1 MDKNKLDIVNK
12 ILKDFIRKNDEN
24 KDWIYSI
31 KQSDEWLE
39 LTYEAF
45 LEFESEFNLLLSLQQ
60 SRLIDSI
67 EDLGEDITHEIL
79 NMYIEN
85 IEKQQIL
92 YEQIVYK
99 HFMSILNIVK
109 SEVLS
114 QVGESSIEVSFD
126 LLNENALK
134 FLEDKKI
141 KFAIKV
147 ADTTHKAIIKELT
160 EGFKLGEGIPE
171 LSNRI
176 KNMPEFSIKRATVVS
191 RTEIISSSNAGTLE
205 GYKESGVVIGK
216 EWDSHEDERTRK
228 HHLEANGQRVK
239 LDDPFIVDDDLLDY
253 PGDNSHDAKASNV
266 IQCRCTLKPILEGEV
281 I

>member
-1 MDKNKLDIVNK
+1 MNKNKLSIVNT
-12 ILKDFIRKNDEN
+12 ILKSFIRKNDEN

-67 EDLGEDITHEIL
+67 EDLGENITHEIL
-79 NMYIEN
+79 NLYIEN
-85 IEKQQIL
+85 IEKQQVL

-99 HFMSILNIVK
+99 HFMSILNLVK

-114 QVGESSIEVSFD
+114 QIGETSIAVSFE

-147 ADTTHKAIIKELT
+147 ADTTHKAIIKELS

-176 KNMPEFSIKRATVVS
+176 KNMPEFSMKRATVVS

-216 EWDSHEDERTRK
+216 EWDSNEDERTRK

-239 LDDPFIVDDDLLDY
+239 LDDPFVVDDDLLDY

-266 IQCRCTLKPILEGEV
+266 IQCRCTLKPILKGEV

>member
-1 MDKNKLDIVNK
+1 MNKNKLSIVNT
-12 ILKDFIRKNDEN
+12 ILKSFIRKNDEN

-31 KQSDEWLE
+31 KQSDKWLE

-85 IEKQQIL
+85 IEKQQAL

-99 HFMSILNIVK
+99 HFMSILNLVK
-109 SEVLS
+109 SEVLN
-114 QVGESSIEVSFD
+114 QVGQSSVGVSFD

-147 ADTTHKAIIKELT
+147 ADTTHKAIIKELS

-176 KNMPEFSIKRATVVS
+176 KNMHEFSMKRATVVS
-191 RTEIISSSNAGTLE
+191 RTEIISSSNAGTLQ

-253 PGDNSHDAKASNV
+253 PGDNSHAKASNI